1 MSNTDDLL
9 TKKRDLER
17 RKERLLGKLES
28 ARSAQEEIDSE
39 LRELGVNPNDLEEE
53 IERLV
58 EERNKRLNTLRDQV
72 LQAEEIINRIENRVS
87 TL

>member
-1 MSNTDDLL
+1 MTTDDLL

-39 LRELGVNPNDLEEE
+39 LRSLGVDPNELEEE

-58 EERNKRLNTLRDQV
+58 EERNRRLNTLRDQV
-72 LQAEEIINRIENRVS
+72 LQAEEIINRIENRVN

>member
-9 TKKRDLER
+9 AKKRDLER

-28 ARSAQEEIDSE
+28 ARSAQEQIDSE
-39 LRELGVNPNDLEEE
+39 LREMGVNPNDLEDE

-58 EERNKRLNTLRDQV
+58 EERNLRLNTLREQV
-72 LQAEEIINRIENRVS
+72 LQAEDIINRIENRVN

>member
-9 TKKRDLER
+9 AKKRDLER

-28 ARSAQEEIDSE
+28 ARSAQEQIDSE
-39 LRELGVNPNDLEEE
+39 LREMGVNPNDLEDE
-53 IERLV
+53 IERLQ
-58 EERNKRLNTLRDQV
+58 EERNLRLNTLREQV
-72 LQAEEIINRIENRVS
+72 LQAEDIINRIENRVN

>member
-1 MSNTDDLL
+1 MNTDDLL

-39 LRELGVNPNDLEEE
+39 LREMGVNPNDLEEE

-58 EERNKRLNTLRDQV
+58 EERNSRLNTLRDQV
-72 LQAEEIINRIENRVS
+72 LQAEEIINRIENRVN